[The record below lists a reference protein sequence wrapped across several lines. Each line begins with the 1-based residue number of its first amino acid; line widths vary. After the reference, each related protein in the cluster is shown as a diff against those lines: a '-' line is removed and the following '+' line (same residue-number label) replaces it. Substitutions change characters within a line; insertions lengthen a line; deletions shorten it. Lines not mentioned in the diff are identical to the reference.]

1 MKSTEPAKGLATD
14 AYVNER
20 IAAEKISVTSSGKTL
35 DVTQDG
41 NNYNVE
47 LAWQMF

>member
-20 IAAEKISVTSSGKTL
+20 IAAEKVSVTSKTL
-35 DVTQDG
+35 DVTHDG

>member
-20 IAAEKISVTSSGKTL
+20 IEAEKVSSKTL
-35 DVTQDG
+35 EVTHDG